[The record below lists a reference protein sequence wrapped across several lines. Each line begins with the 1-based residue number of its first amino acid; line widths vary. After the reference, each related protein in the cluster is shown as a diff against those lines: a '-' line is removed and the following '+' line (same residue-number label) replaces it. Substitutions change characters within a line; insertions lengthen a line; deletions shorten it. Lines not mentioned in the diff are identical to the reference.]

1 MQTKK
6 HLQIHILPSVL
17 PSILPSVLP
26 SILIGALLIILL
38 AFLTACSS
46 NQDKAAQ
53 AVEAYFQALQQ
64 KDEIGMINRTCA
76 AWEADA
82 RTEYNSFAAVDITLN
97 ELSCQQSGT
106 SGEITLVDCQGT
118 LVASY
123 GAEDLVLD
131 FSERVFQVKQEGGE
145 WRMCGYK

>member
-1 MQTKK
+1 MQTNNRKK
-6 HLQIHILPSVL
+6 INLLLSRLLPTFL
-17 PSILPSVLP
+17 LSI
-26 SILIGALLIILL
+26 LLIILL
-38 AFLTACSS
+38 TLSTACSG

-64 KDEIGMINRTCA
+64 KDEIGMINRACA

-106 SGEITLVDCQGT
+106 SGEMTLVACQGT